1 MSHPPLPPAPPQ
13 APPRPPSWFPDPLD
27 DSLLRYWDGYR
38 WTFHTAAR
46 PVPAPSAPPPQQQ
59 AVQPSPVP
67 AMRRD
72 IVVALQNV
80 RGVLV
85 GSMKEVN
92 LLPGYLRPEEQV
104 LALTAAQGEGQG
116 VLACTNRR
124 LLFLFV
130 GVVRRQFLEVDWN
143 QTKHI
148 FYSQATK
155 TFSVY
160 TTKFT
165 KRAIPAFTVRVNNL
179 NDANTIAHAAQSAAA
194 APRLDVV

>member
-1 MSHPPLPPAPPQ
+1 MSHPNPSQ

-27 DSLLRYWDGYR
+27 ESLLRYWDGHR
-38 WTFHTAAR
+38 WTFYTADR
-46 PVPAPSAPPPQQQ
+46 PVPAPSAPPRQ
-59 AVQPSPVP
+59 APQPSPAP
-67 AMRRD
+67 AARPD
-72 IVVALQNV
+72 IAAALRNV

-104 LALTAAQGEGQG
+104 LALTSAQGEGQG

-148 FYSQATK
+148 FYSRSTK

-160 TTKFT
+160 TTKFI
-165 KRAIPAFTVRVNNL
+165 KRAVPAFTVRVNNL
-179 NDANTIAHAAQSAAA
+179 DDANSIAYAAQSAAA

>member
-1 MSHPPLPPAPPQ
+1 M
-13 APPRPPSWFPDPLD
+13 D
-27 DSLLRYWDGYR
+27 DALLRYWDGHR
-38 WTFHTAAR
+38 WTFHTAVR
-46 PVPAPSAPPPQQQ
+46 PAPAPSAVERPRQAPQP
-59 AVQPSPVP
+59 APVP
-67 AMRRD
+67 AMRPD
-72 IVVALQNV
+72 IVAALQNV

-143 QTKHI
+143 RTKHI
-148 FYSQATK
+148 FYSQSTK

-160 TTKFT
+160 TTKFS
-165 KRAIPAFTVRVNNL
+165 KRAVPAFTVRVNNL
-179 NDANTIAHAAQSAAA
+179 NDANAIAHAAQSAAA

>member
-1 MSHPPLPPAPPQ
+1 M
-13 APPRPPSWFPDPLD
+13 
-27 DSLLRYWDGYR
+27 
-38 WTFHTAAR
+38 
-46 PVPAPSAPPPQQQ
+46 
-59 AVQPSPVP
+59 
-67 AMRRD
+67 
-72 IVVALQNV
+72 
-80 RGVLV
+80 LV

-92 LLPGYLRPEEQV
+92 LLPGYLRPEERV
-104 LALTAAQGEGQG
+104 LALTGAQGEGQG

-160 TTKFT
+160 TTKYT
-165 KRAIPAFTVRVNNL
+165 KRAVPAFTVRVNNL
-179 NDANTIAHAAQSAAA
+179 NDANSIAYAAQSASA